1 MNASDLISG
10 EKIGALSMTEPSAGS
25 DVMSMRTTAVQPAG
39 KDYYVLNG
47 NKYWI
52 TNGPICDT
60 LICYAKTDPSSNA
73 GNSITAFII
82 DTGTGFFERG
92 CDP

>member
-1 MNASDLISG
+1 
-10 EKIGALSMTEPSAGS
+10 MTEPSAGS

-39 KDYYVLNG
+39 KDYYVLTG

-82 DTGTGFFERG
+82 DTGTGFSRNG
-92 CDP
+92 AVTRSA